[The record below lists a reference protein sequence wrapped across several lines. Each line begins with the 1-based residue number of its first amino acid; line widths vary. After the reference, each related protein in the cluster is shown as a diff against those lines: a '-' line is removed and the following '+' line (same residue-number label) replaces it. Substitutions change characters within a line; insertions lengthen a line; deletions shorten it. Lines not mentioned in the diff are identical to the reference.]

1 MFILI
6 TQHSDL
12 IVLSFQNDHNKSSYD
27 MSPYQRNYIV
37 VDYNLHTV
45 HFIPVTH
52 LNILSLKDISLRIL
66 YFYILILY
74 AIKF

>member
-1 MFILI
+1 MLIPI

-12 IVLSFQNDHNKSSYD
+12 IFLSFQNDHNKSSY